1 MEVAAGMRLERD
13 QMGKEEGSPWSS
25 SSMGCGFHGVP
36 EARTHRLKSFSSEDF
51 LYIFRLPMTTF
62 CWAAQNNRRGWDEM
76 NQSTK

>member
-1 MEVAAGMRLERD
+1 MRLERD

-25 SSMGCGFHGVP
+25 SSVGCGFHRVP

-62 CWAAQNNRRGWDEM
+62 CCAAQNNRRGWDEM